1 LEAGIARFFF
11 MGQANLVSIRKSA
24 EELKLLELC
33 EKHLSPKGF
42 RIVDVDCNL
51 AGRTILRVFVER
63 PGKTGVSI
71 DDCAEASREL
81 DPILDTETWIPSRF
95 ELEVSSPGLERRLRL
110 PEDFLNSVGEEI
122 KLKLVEK
129 TEDGSLNVTG
139 RLCSANDEAITVAW
153 QGKEV
158 SILLSNIRKAN
169 RVWRQ
174 KE

>member
-1 LEAGIARFFF
+1 

-33 EKHLSPKGF
+33 EKHLTPKGF

-63 PGKTGVSI
+63 PGKTGVSPSVSI
-71 DDCAEASREL
+71 EDCAEASRAL

-95 ELEVSSPGLERRLRL
+95 ELEVSSPGIERRLRL
-110 PEDFLNSVGEEI
+110 KEDFQNSVGEEI

-139 RLCSANDEAITVAW
+139 RLCSANDEAIAVAW
-153 QGKEV
+153 QGKEI

-169 RVWRQ
+169 RVWRE
-174 KE
+174 KPEGKKV